1 MDKAQARAGLYIHIP
16 FCVQK
21 CPYCD
26 FYSLPPRGDIAQRY
40 VGAVIR
46 EAAAARHK
54 YAAEFDTLYIGGGT
68 PSVLGADALA
78 EMVTALRGVFNIDTQ
93 AEVTVELNPS
103 DVGDEHKEF
112 AFSRLAAAGV
122 NRLSLGLQSASDDE
136 RRQLGRRGKATD
148 TARAAGRAREAGIA
162 DISFDLMLGIPGQT
176 IDTLRRCVAFCAEN
190 AATHVS
196 AYMLKIEEGTP
207 FAVREHS
214 LNLPPEDEV
223 CALYHAAC
231 NALEAAGYKQYEI
244 SNFALDGYRSRHNL
258 KYWHTLDYLGIG
270 PGAHSFLNGRR
281 FFYPRDVEAFIA
293 GAPPRD
299 DGPGGDFAEFAMLA
313 LRLNDGLEN
322 AAVNTRFGADIP
334 AAMRQKAVAFAANK
348 LLIADER
355 GIRLTRA
362 GFLLSNTI
370 IAALLGDEVLAA
382 FGSAHS
388 SAP

>member
-1 MDKAQARAGLYIHIP
+1 MNNAQPRAGLYIHIP

-26 FYSLPPRGDIAQRY
+26 FYSLPPLDDIVQRY
-40 VGAVIR
+40 IATVIR
-46 EAAAARHK
+46 EATAARHK

-68 PSVLGADALA
+68 PSVLGADDLA
-78 EMVTALRGVFNIDTQ
+78 QLVSTLRGVFGIDAQ

-112 AFSRLAAAGV
+112 AFSLLAAAGI

-136 RRQLGRRGKATD
+136 RRQLGRRGLAAD
-148 TARAAGRAREAGIA
+148 TARAARRAREAGIA

-176 IDTLRRCVAFCAEN
+176 NDTLRRSVEFCEEN
-190 AATHVS
+190 GATHVS

-207 FAVREHS
+207 FAAREHS

-231 NALEAAGYKQYEI
+231 DALETAGYKQYEI

-270 PGAHSFLNGRR
+270 PGAHSFFNGRR
-281 FFYPRDVEAFIA
+281 FYYPRDIEAFIA
-293 GAPPRD
+293 GTPPQA
-299 DGPGGDFAEFAMLA
+299 DGSGGDFAEFAMLA
-313 LRLNDGLEN
+313 LRLTDGLEN
-322 AAVNTRFGADIP
+322 AAVNARFGADIP
-334 AAMRQKAVAFAANK
+334 AAMRQKAVAFAANN
-348 LLIADER
+348 LLIIDER
-355 GIRLTRA
+355 GIRLTRE
-362 GFLLSNTI
+362 GFLFSNAI

-382 FGSAHS
+382 FGSL
-388 SAP
+388 